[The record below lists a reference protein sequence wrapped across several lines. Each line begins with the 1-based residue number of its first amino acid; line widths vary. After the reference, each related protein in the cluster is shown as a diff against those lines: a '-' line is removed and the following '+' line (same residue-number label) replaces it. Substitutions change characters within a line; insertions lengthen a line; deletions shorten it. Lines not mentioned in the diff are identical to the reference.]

1 MRGHTTTNRQVIG
14 ERDWTGNKAMYEF
27 DTDLEQTAKS
37 MRNLMRGFAVIS
49 GILVVGVGGWA
60 FSAQVESAVIANGKF
75 VVKSSAQEVQ
85 HLEGGTVGA
94 ILVREGEEV
103 QKGQVLVRL
112 DSKQVESELEIL
124 KGRLIDLTV
133 EHARLISERDGQS
146 VIRRPNPPFAL
157 KSQRSSFNAALSLQ
171 QTLLTA
177 RLSATRSQ
185 LSQLKERK
193 RQTEEQI
200 RGFKQVRRAR
210 SIELEQSQADLVAQ
224 QRLDKKRLIRKSV
237 LRQTLRQV
245 ARARG
250 DIGDIDAKVAGAK
263 SRLAE
268 AQFRISELK
277 RTERSKI
284 LDQIKVNKSQ
294 MKEAREKYIAA
305 SSRSTNLEIRA
316 PRAGLVHEVKI
327 HTVGGVIRPG
337 QTVMSVIPQDE
348 LLLVSAKIQTHEIDQ
363 VFIGQPAVVRIGAF
377 KQRITPELE
386 ATVTGISPD
395 ESKDEASG
403 QSFFSAKVAIKASE
417 LKKLGGKKL
426 TPGLPAEVFIQGK
439 RRRVITYLTQ
449 PLADQMALTFRE
461 E

>member
-1 MRGHTTTNRQVIG
+1 
-14 ERDWTGNKAMYEF
+14 MYEF

-49 GILVVGVGGWA
+49 GILVLGVGGWA

-75 VVKSSAQEVQ
+75 VVKSNAQEVQ

-94 ILVREGEEV
+94 ILVTEGQQV
-103 QKGQVLVRL
+103 KKGQVLVRL

-133 EHARLISERDGQS
+133 EQARLISERDGNS
-146 VIRRPNPPFAL
+146 VIKRPKPPFAL
-157 KSQRSSFNAALSLQ
+157 KRERSAYNAALSLQ

-185 LSQLKERK
+185 LSQLEERK

-200 RGFKQVRRAR
+200 RGFKRVRRAR
-210 SIELEQSQADLVAQ
+210 VIELEQSQADLVAQ
-224 QRLDKKRLIRKSV
+224 HLDKKRLIRKSV

-284 LDQIKVNKSQ
+284 LDQLKVNQSQ
-294 MKEAREKYIAA
+294 LNEAREKYTAA
-305 SSRSTNLEIRA
+305 SSRSTNLEIRS
-316 PRAGLVHEVKI
+316 PRSGLVHELKI

-403 QSFFSAKVAIKASE
+403 QSFFSAKIAIKASE

-439 RRRVITYLTQ
+439 KRRVITYLTQ

>member
-1 MRGHTTTNRQVIG
+1 
-14 ERDWTGNKAMYEF
+14 MYEF

-49 GILVVGVGGWA
+49 GILVLGVGGWA

-75 VVKSSAQEVQ
+75 VVKSNAQEVQ

-94 ILVREGEEV
+94 ILVTEGQQV
-103 QKGQVLVRL
+103 KKGQVLVRL

-133 EHARLISERDGQS
+133 EQARLISERDGNS
-146 VIRRPNPPFAL
+146 VIKGPKPPFAL
-157 KSQRSSFNAALSLQ
+157 KRQRSAYNAALPLQ

-185 LSQLKERK
+185 LSQLEERK

-210 SIELEQSQADLVAQ
+210 VIELEQSQADLVAQ
-224 QRLDKKRLIRKSV
+224 HLDKKRLIRKSV

-284 LDQIKVNKSQ
+284 LDQLKVNQSQ
-294 MKEAREKYIAA
+294 LNEAREKYTAA
-305 SSRSTNLEIRA
+305 SSRSTNLEIRS
-316 PRAGLVHEVKI
+316 PRSGLVHELKI

-403 QSFFSAKVAIKASE
+403 QSFFSAKIAIKASE

-439 RRRVITYLTQ
+439 KRRVITYLTQ